1 MPLLVLLLLFCGLG
15 ISSKKI
21 ALVSVLFCGN
31 FSGNKIDLVFFVK
44 QFSPKWVW
52 CFSLNFFRLN
62 NFCLCYSLNKLLGKR
77 LKFKVSGKVAV
88 RCNFYSFHPMIS

>member
-1 MPLLVLLLLFCGLG
+1 MPLLVLLLLFCGFG

-44 QFSPKWVW
+44 QFSPKLFW
-52 CFSLNFFRLN
+52 
-62 NFCLCYSLNKLLGKR
+62 YK
-77 LKFKVSGKVAV
+77 
-88 RCNFYSFHPMIS
+88 